1 MSSILKMPRLGETMQ
16 EGTLVAWMVEPGK
29 PFARGDALLEV
40 ETDKTVVEFPALGD
54 GILLEMLA
62 HSGQTIA
69 VGDPIARID
78 TGDGPDWT
86 GGGEEEETA
95 SPAPSSGPASDPA
108 SDPGTT
114 AEPSP
119 LPAPSAPVAG
129 GAVRATPLA
138 RRMARARG
146 LSLASLSGTGRRGR
160 IERRDVEAAA
170 ATGALDLP
178 RIAGLAC
185 KLEGPQHGTPVLL
198 LHGFAADH
206 AAWAA
211 VQAQLARA
219 GRRTLAPDLPGHGA
233 SLPEA
238 ASTDA
243 LHGPVAACLA
253 EALPGSTPHVI
264 AHSMGAIAA
273 VRLAQQVPVAS
284 LTLIAPAGLGQ
295 HVDGA
300 FLRGLA
306 HATSAGEAA
315 HLLRRITDA
324 PQVLSAALQDQIFAT
339 LARRRLVALAD
350 ALAGPSGQAV
360 DIRGDLAAL
369 AARMPVRLILGHRDR
384 IFDWREALDVSPRIA
399 VHHLPRAGHTPQWE
413 ALAEVTALLM
423 EATQAR

>member
-1 MSSILKMPRLGETMQ
+1 MSSILKMPRLGETME
-16 EGTLVAWMVEPGK
+16 EGTLVSWMVEPGK

-54 GILLEMLA
+54 GILLEVLA
-62 HSGQTIA
+62 HSGQIIA

-86 GGGEEEETA
+86 GGGEEAAQAPAATA
-95 SPAPSSGPASDPA
+95 ASADLSAVLAPSPAPAPAA
-108 SDPGTT
+108 S
-114 AEPSP
+114 PSP
-119 LPAPSAPVAG
+119 VTAAG

-138 RRMARARG
+138 RRMARAHG
-146 LSLASLSGTGRRGR
+146 LSLGSLTGTGRRGR
-160 IERRDVEAAA
+160 IERQDVEAATA
-170 ATGALDLP
+170 GGRDLI
-178 RIAGLAC
+178 RAAGLAC

-206 AAWAA
+206 TAWAA

-253 EALPGSTPHVI
+253 EVMPGSTPHVI

-273 VRLAQQVPVAS
+273 VKLAQQVPVAS

-324 PQVLSAALQDQIFAT
+324 PQVLSAELQEQIFAT

-360 DIRGDLAAL
+360 DIRGALAAL
-369 AARMPVRLILGHRDR
+369 AARLPVRLILGHRDM